1 MNIETVYTL
10 LNILQVS
17 ILTFVL
23 WRLVL
28 RMKTGSFTMVS
39 VFYLYALIL
48 FLLSD
53 IYWLVH
59 GLLRPETR
67 IPFGA
72 NEIGEIGIYLMFS
85 SLLNAVFKKEERF
98 KELLGATLLAGIFS
112 LADIAL
118 WIGWT
123 GEWVKDILSG
133 LAFGYFACTTIRS
146 LIISKAF
153 DKKRLSVLG
162 VMAFVLLGLQGM
174 IFVIPEAIG
183 NILDIVCYCIMFA
196 GMIWLFVFCIKTVRK
211 AYSSSNG
218 NDSDE
223 NIKKKSLA
231 VSFLLSLWIHNALYM
246 SNEYVYTVIFII
258 VSFNILIM
266 YFSVAIYEDGAFC
279 KEGVFK

>member
-1 MNIETVYTL
+1 MNLETVYTL

-17 ILTFVL
+17 ILAFVL

-59 GLLRPETR
+59 GLLRPEVR
-67 IPFGA
+67 IPVGA
-72 NEIGEIGIYLMFS
+72 NEIGEIGISLMYS

-112 LADIAL
+112 LAVIAL

-174 IFVIPEAIG
+174 IFVLPEAVG
-183 NILDIVCYCIMFA
+183 NVLDIMCYCIMFA
-196 GMIWLFVFCIKTVRK
+196 GMIWLFVFCIKVIRR
-211 AYSSSNG
+211 AYSSGDG
-218 NDSDE
+218 NSVGE

-231 VSFLLSLWIHNALYM
+231 VSFLFSLWIQNALYM
-246 SNEYVYTVIFII
+246 SNEYVYTAIFII
-258 VSFNILIM
+258 VSFSVIIM
-266 YFSVAIYEDGAFC
+266 YFSVALYEDEAFSQR
-279 KEGVFK
+279 GVFK